1 MSEANAAWTARWRE
15 GRTGFH
21 QEEVNAHLSAHWEAT
36 TGATAGRVLVPLCG
50 MSHDLVWLR
59 DRGHH
64 VVGFELSSL
73 AISQFFSALGVQP
86 EVQTHG
92 PFTVHRAEGI
102 ELWEGDFFAIT
113 PDDLPTMDSWYDR
126 AAIVALEPH
135 LRRRYIETVGSLL
148 SQGARG
154 LVLTFAY
161 PQHEMD
167 GPPFSVSESDF
178 RAVCDGQFDV
188 QALDCVDL
196 TDGNR
201 WELTEVLKP
210 IFGVQR
216 TST

>member
-21 QEEVNAHLSAHWEAT
+21 QEEVNAHLSAHWDAT
-36 TGATAGRVLVPLCG
+36 TGTRAGRVLVPLCG

-64 VVGFELSSL
+64 VVGFELSGL
-73 AISQFFSALGVQP
+73 AISQFFSAIGVQP
-86 EVQTHG
+86 EIRTHG
-92 PFTVHRAEGI
+92 SFTVHRAERI

-113 PDDLPTMDSWYDR
+113 PDDLPAMDSWYDR

-148 SQGARG
+148 SPSARG

-167 GPPFSVSESDF
+167 GPPFSVSESDL
-178 RAVCDGQFDV
+178 RAVCDGQFNV
-188 QALDCVDL
+188 QTLDCVDL

-216 TST
+216 TSN